1 MSEIAI
7 ASRIFSATDQK
18 RFAGCSGDVNPIHM
32 DPIAA
37 RRTQAGVCVAH
48 GVHVALW
55 ATDVLAKTGK
65 MSASIATL
73 KVQFKNFVP
82 VDSEVVL
89 RVVRETGT
97 ILHSTVSID
106 DVAVMSL
113 VIGSG
118 SVAAADAALLSTT
131 TALLSNAPRLVSF
144 SDIPGCAGWLPGTAD
159 KEIANLFPHVTKL
172 LGTGRVEAIARLST
186 LVGMI
191 CPGLYSI
198 FGGFDIMMTA
208 EADGV
213 TGLSFRVQNVDD
225 RFRMTDIAVIGHG
238 IRGKV
243 TALVRPQPVAQL
255 SLQSLVG
262 NVDNHEFRGTTA
274 LIVGGSRGL
283 GALTARIIAA
293 GGGRVVITYVVG
305 KVEAE
310 EIAAEIGT
318 EACRVLRYDVREEP
332 LPQLSGLEDSVNQ
345 LYYFSTPHIAN
356 QKQTLFTPEFFE
368 RFCQFYVNG
377 FYSLCIALQAGEG
390 KRLSV
395 FYPSSVYVNER
406 PRGMLEYSMA
416 KAAGELLCAEM
427 NRLAGEL
434 RIVVRRLPRVLTDQT
449 ANVISLNKIDAF
461 EILLPIIR
469 EMSAETRSEHD
480 SGQ

>member
-1 MSEIAI
+1 
-7 ASRIFSATDQK
+7 
-18 RFAGCSGDVNPIHM
+18 
-32 DPIAA
+32 
-37 RRTQAGVCVAH
+37 
-48 GVHVALW
+48 
-55 ATDVLAKTGK
+55 
-65 MSASIATL
+65 
-73 KVQFKNFVP
+73 
-82 VDSEVVL
+82 
-89 RVVRETGT
+89 
-97 ILHSTVSID
+97 
-106 DVAVMSL
+106 
-113 VIGSG
+113 
-118 SVAAADAALLSTT
+118 
-131 TALLSNAPRLVSF
+131 
-144 SDIPGCAGWLPGTAD
+144 
-159 KEIANLFPHVTKL
+159 
-172 LGTGRVEAIARLST
+172 
-186 LVGMI
+186 
-191 CPGLYSI
+191 
-198 FGGFDIMMTA
+198 MMTA

-225 RFRMTDIAVIGHG
+225 RFRMTDLAVIGHG

-243 TALVRPQPVAQL
+243 TALARPQPVAHQ

-262 NVDNHEFRGTTA
+262 KVDKHEFRGTTA